1 MKTFLIVMGT
11 ITLAVILIGAGV
23 LVSAALFR
31 GQWTSVASA
40 SGLMGPGMFNRGND
54 ALCTGEYAGGTTA
67 GREEAW
73 LQAGASSKEKAS
85 LAFSYDSG
93 AMPCAGGY
101 AVPENRGDEITLE
114 DAAAAVER
122 YVERLGYNNLHLT
135 EVMEFD
141 YNFYAIVAEDDTG
154 IGALELLVDKA
165 GGDVGPEPGPNM
177 MWNSKYGMHRGGR
190 MGMMG
195 GFTAD
200 VMELSPQDAEA
211 VAQRWL
217 DANLP
222 GRSAGEADPFYGY
235 YTLHYLRDGEVEG
248 MLSVHGASGE
258 VWHHGWHGDF
268 VAMVGDHE
276 DDGH

>member
-1 MKTFLIVMGT
+1 MKTFLIVLGT
-11 ITLAVILIGAGV
+11 ITLAIVLIGAGI
-23 LVSAALFR
+23 LVGATLFR

-40 SGLMGPGMFNRGND
+40 SGLMGPGMMFNQGND
-54 ALCTGEYAGGTTA
+54 TVCTGEYAD
-67 GREEAW
+67 
-73 LQAGASSKEKAS
+73 GAATG
-85 LAFSYDSG
+85 LDSG

-101 AVPENRGDEITLE
+101 AVPEGGTDEITLE

-122 YVERLGYNNLHLT
+122 YVERLGYGNLHLT

-154 IGALELLVDKA
+154 IGALELLVNKA

-177 MWNSKYGMHRGGR
+177 MWNNKYGMHRGGM

-195 GFTAD
+195 GSTTGAT
-200 VMELSPQDAEA
+200 ELSPQDAES

-248 MLSVHGASGE
+248 MLSVKGDSGE

-276 DDGH
+276 